1 MTNPRDCSNSPYF
14 KQGHHTIP
22 YHTIPGRE
30 TSHTSGSLFPPYN
43 KQHGY
48 RETSRDTRSAPA
60 VTEAQRN
67 WAGAAGC
74 QVPSGL
80 GEEELVVVRE
90 LRRRRARRQRHA
102 AARAAGGGRESW
114 WCCRAVQR
122 HVRGALHLPCPGGE
136 RLLGAQL
143 RPSLHHGPFLQ
154 LQHNTSMSLFVNF
167 WPQ

>member
-14 KQGHHTIP
+14 KQGH
-22 YHTIPGRE
+22 HTIPGRE

-60 VTEAQRN
+60 VPEVQRN

-74 QVPSGL
+74 RVPSGL
-80 GEEELVVVRE
+80 GEQELVVVRE

-114 WCCRAVQR
+114 WCCRVVQR

-136 RLLGAQL
+136 WLGAQL
-143 RPSLHHGPFLQ
+143 RPSLHGPFLQ
-154 LQHNTSMSLFVNF
+154 LQHTTSVSLFVNF